1 MLHCFISPSNL
12 QLNLKIL
19 YRLNLLNTISKLHVT
34 VMLLIAD
41 SQFHIECA
49 SMSVSYFNIQFHMS
63 CSNSSS
69 VITIKMKAKANLYT
83 TAMLLLFI
91 VHKLHI
97 FSMIWVSRNR
107 TPSYN
112 TVLIGN
118 TCLTLTVH
126 TVTCI
131 NEPIWSQVW
140 WLPVFHFTFDADF
153 SRLLW
158 ILPHQVSVWLGL
170 GSMKYM

>member
-1 MLHCFISPSNL
+1 MLP
-12 QLNLKIL
+12 
-19 YRLNLLNTISKLHVT
+19 
-34 VMLLIAD
+34 IAD

-49 SMSVSYFNIQFHMS
+49 CMSVSYIHIQFHMS

-83 TAMLLLFI
+83 IVMLLLFI
-91 VHKLHI
+91 VQKLHI
-97 FSMIWVSRNR
+97 FSMIRVSRDR

-118 TCLTLTVH
+118 KGLTLMAQFATS
-126 TVTCI
+126 I
-131 NEPIWSQVW
+131 KEPSRSQVW

-153 SRLLW
+153 SRLL
-158 ILPHQVSVWLGL
+158 
-170 GSMKYM
+170 